1 MGDICKWGDFPLPG
15 LISRGSTLDDREE
28 RFLCNVSKGRLGNLQ
43 NQNKTRSLKQVN
55 SGKNNGRKK
64 HGGNMCWPMSK
75 YSNFTESME
84 GSCLQVRVRGAV
96 DQWEHDYDLG
106 QAS

>member
-1 MGDICKWGDFPLPG
+1 MIAKNDF
-15 LISRGSTLDDREE
+15 
-28 RFLCNVSKGRLGNLQ
+28 FANVSRGRLGNLQ

>member
-1 MGDICKWGDFPLPG
+1 
-15 LISRGSTLDDREE
+15 
-28 RFLCNVSKGRLGNLQ
+28 
-43 NQNKTRSLKQVN
+43 
-55 SGKNNGRKK
+55 
-64 HGGNMCWPMSK
+64 MCWPMSK